1 MEIKCPHCGQRNRAP
16 ASKLDNDPTCG
27 KCHELLL
34 NGPINADPKM
44 LAELI
49 ADSAIPV
56 AVDFWAPW
64 CGPCLMFAPT
74 YKSLAEKLGGAVV
87 FAKMDTEA
95 HQEVGIKF
103 NIRSIPT
110 LATFFRGKELG
121 RTIGALPAPEL
132 ERLVRQLV
140 ERAAKA

>member
-16 ASKLDNDPTCG
+16 AGKLGSDPTCG
-27 KCHELLL
+27 TCHEPLL
-34 NGPINADPKM
+34 NSPINADPKM

-56 AVDFWAPW
+56 VVDFWAPW

-74 YKSLAEKLGGAVV
+74 YKSLAEKRGGAVV
-87 FAKMDTEA
+87 FAKMDTED
-95 HQEVGIKF
+95 HQEVGAKF

-121 RTIGALPAPEL
+121 RTVGALPASEL
-132 ERLVRQLV
+132 EELVRRLIEQT
-140 ERAAKA
+140 AKA

>member
-16 ASKLDNDPTCG
+16 AGKLDSDPTCG
-27 KCHELLL
+27 KCHGPLL
-34 NGPINADPKM
+34 NSPINADPKM

-49 ADSAIPV
+49 AESTIPV
-56 AVDFWAPW
+56 VVDFWAPW

-87 FAKMDTEA
+87 FAKMNTEA
-95 HQEVGIKF
+95 HQEAGAQF

-121 RTIGALPAPEL
+121 RTIGALAAPEL
-132 ERLVRQLV
+132 EKLVRRLIGQT
-140 ERAAKA
+140 AKA